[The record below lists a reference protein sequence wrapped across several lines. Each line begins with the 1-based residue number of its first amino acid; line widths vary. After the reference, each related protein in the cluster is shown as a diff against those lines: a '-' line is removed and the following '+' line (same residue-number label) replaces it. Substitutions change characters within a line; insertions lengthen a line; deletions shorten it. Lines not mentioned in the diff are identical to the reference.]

1 MLPILYNLGCKV
13 NQYEGHALRAAIIPG
28 DDLVIVNTCCVTHE
42 AVIKSL
48 RRLRHVRKKYPD
60 HKVIATGCACL
71 LYPEKFSDADRVITL
86 AERDEL
92 IRRVYP
98 SPSKSRYFLK
108 IQDGC
113 SESCTYCI
121 VPRVRPKL
129 ASKTIPEIRTEIGW
143 ARSQGF
149 GEVVLVGANIGL
161 YGAERG
167 MTLPGLINA
176 LAEIGPEPRI
186 RLSSIEPKFLTPEL
200 IAAISRLPAC
210 RHFHIPIQS
219 ADDRILR
226 VMGREKTRAE
236 LSQLLGL
243 AAAAFPGAAF
253 GADLIVGFPGE
264 DEAAFQRTFDFIKDQ
279 PFTHLHVFPYS
290 PRPGTA
296 AEPFGDPVTK
306 PEKKNRLWRLKKMI
320 QEKNLCFRRR
330 WLGQVLDAIVE
341 HDTTGAISALTDNY
355 IRVWIKGFFPF
366 GARIKVR
373 ITAAEPQFTMGRA
386 LRR

>member
-1 MLPILYNLGCKV
+1 LPILYNLGCKV
-13 NQYEGHALRAAIIPG
+13 NQYEGHALRAALAPG

-48 RRLRHVRKKYPD
+48 RRLRHIRKKYPD
-60 HKVIATGCACL
+60 RKVVATGCACL
-71 LYPEKFSDADRVITL
+71 LHPEKFSAADRVITL
-86 AERDEL
+86 ADRDEL

-98 SPSKSRYFLK
+98 NPSKSRYFLK

-113 SESCTYCI
+113 SEPCTYCI

-129 ASKTIPEIRTEIGW
+129 ASKTIPEIKTEVDW

-149 GEVVLVGANIGL
+149 SEIVLVGANIGL
-161 YGAERG
+161 YGAEQG
-167 MTLPGLINA
+167 MSLPVLINA
-176 LAEIGPEPRI
+176 LAEAAGPRPRI

-200 IAAISRLPAC
+200 IAALTRLPVC
-210 RHFHIPIQS
+210 RHFHVPIQS
-219 ADDRILR
+219 ADDRILLT
-226 VMGREKTRAE
+226 MGRGTTQADLARIMG
-236 LSQLLGL
+236 Q

-264 DEAAFQRTFDFIKDQ
+264 DEAAFQRTFDFIQDQ

-296 AEPFGDPVTK
+296 AESLGDPVPK

-320 QEKNLCFRRR
+320 QEKNLYFRRLM
-330 WLGQVLDAIVE
+330 LGQVFDAIVE

-355 IRVWIKGFFPF
+355 IRVRIEGTSPP

-373 ITAAEPQFTMGRA
+373 INSAEPQCTTGRIEP
-386 LRR
+386 

>member
-1 MLPILYNLGCKV
+1 MPILYNLGCKV
-13 NQYEGHALRAAIIPG
+13 NQYEGHALRAALAPG

-60 HKVIATGCACL
+60 RKVVATGCACL
-71 LYPEKFSDADRVITL
+71 LFPEKFSAADRVITL
-86 AERDEL
+86 DDRAEL

-98 SPSKSRYFLK
+98 NPSKSRYFLK

-113 SESCTYCI
+113 SEPCAYCI

-129 ASKTIPEIRTEIGW
+129 ASKTIPEVKKEVEW
-143 ARSQGF
+143 AQSQGF

-167 MTLPGLINA
+167 MSLPVLISA
-176 LAEIGPEPRI
+176 LAEAAGPRSRI

-200 IAAISRLPAC
+200 IAALSRLPLC

-219 ADDRILR
+219 ADDRILSA
-226 VMGREKTRAE
+226 MGRGTTQADLARIMN
-236 LSQLLGL
+236 Q

-264 DEAAFQRTFDFIKDQ
+264 DEAAFQHTFDFIRAQ

-290 PRPGTA
+290 SRPGTA
-296 AEPFGDPVTK
+296 AESLGDPVPK

-320 QEKNLCFRRR
+320 QEKNFHYRRLL
-330 WLGQVLDAIVE
+330 LGQVLDAIVE
-341 HDTTGAISALTDNY
+341 HDAAGAISALTDNY
-355 IRVWIKGFFPF
+355 LRVRIEGSFPP

-373 ITAAEPQFTMGRA
+373 IIAAETLCTTGRA
-386 LRR
+386 EP